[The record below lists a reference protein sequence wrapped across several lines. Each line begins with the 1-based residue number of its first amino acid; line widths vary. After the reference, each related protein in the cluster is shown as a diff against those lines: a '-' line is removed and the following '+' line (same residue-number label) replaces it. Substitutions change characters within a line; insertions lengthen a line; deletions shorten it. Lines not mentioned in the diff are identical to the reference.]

1 MKPNLSYVNLNN
13 LQAKVTCPCGWE
25 SEAFTKG
32 PFDPA
37 EALVAY
43 SVEHLKCNESPP
55 VVFYAVAQEIHG
67 KLTILGELLQ
77 GPDAKKTAEDLAK
90 GLAQKGMSKQV
101 LEIKVVSSWIG

>member
-1 MKPNLSYVNLNN
+1 MTADLSYVVITKAK
-13 LQAKVTCPCGWE
+13 AKVTCTCGWE
-25 SEAFTKG
+25 SEVFIRG

-43 SVEHLKCNESPP
+43 GVEHLKCLESPP
-55 VVFYAVAQEIHG
+55 AVFYAVAQEIHG

-77 GPDAKKTAEDLAK
+77 GPDARKTAEDLAK

-101 LEIKVVSSWIG
+101 VEIKVVSYWIG